1 MLASDIFRPVDFE
14 DLALIVRQLVDKLVA
29 EGIEKEKRTIDV
41 RVVQEVEQRLPIELT
56 RSLKKDHRY
65 QALQRHRHRQQLK
78 KEHLMQLKTA
88 RFRASLTWLATGSKS
103 NLSWLGSWF
112 WSGARMG
119 WCFFGYL
126 ALFLTLG
133 AALGVNIPQV
143 IYCKERNGFCY
154 LAKWDKS
161 AVVLPS
167 NEKKLLQKYLKLY
180 RRR

>member
-1 MLASDIFRPVDFE
+1 M
-14 DLALIVRQLVDKLVA
+14 
-29 EGIEKEKRTIDV
+29 

-56 RSLKKDHRY
+56 RSLKKDRRY
-65 QALQRHRHRQQLK
+65 QALQRHRCRQQLK
-78 KEHLMQLKTA
+78 KEHLMQLKNA

-103 NLSWLGSWF
+103 NLLWFGSWF
-112 WSGARMG
+112 WSGASTG

-126 ALFLTLG
+126 ALFLVLG

-143 IYCKERNGFCY
+143 IYCKEQNGFCY

-180 RRR
+180 RPR